1 MARILLV
8 DDDPAT
14 LDVLDFS
21 LTLQG
26 HETLRAVDGAEAVEV
41 ARREVPDV
49 VVLDWMMPVMNGIL
63 AARTLRDDPTTTDIP
78 ILMLTALGR
87 DADLLRGYQSGVA
100 SYLTKPVDVEI
111 LQAEIVRLAGAPTVS
126 EVT

>member
-26 HETLRAVDGAEAVEV
+26 HETLRAVDGAEAVDV

-78 ILMLTALGR
+78 VLMLTALGR

-126 EVT
+126 EAT

>member
-1 MARILLV
+1 MARILIV

-26 HETLRAVDGAEAVEV
+26 HEALRAVDGAEAVDV

-49 VVLDWMMPVMNGIL
+49 VLLDWMMPVMNGIL
-63 AARTLRDDPTTTDIP
+63 AARTLRDDPVTTAIP
-78 ILMLTALGR
+78 IIMLTALGR

-100 SYLTKPVDVEI
+100 SYLTKPVDVEV
-111 LQAEIVRLAGAPTVS
+111 LSAEISRLAEMSTTREAT
-126 EVT
+126 